1 MRLRRVEV
9 EGYRSIKGPI
19 ELHCDPRVTVVL
31 GANDHGKTNLL
42 EALRHLNR
50 DHPFN
55 PASDLN
61 WDFEDQREQLPRV
74 EFEFTIEQPEKD
86 EFEAIFRRK
95 SLAEATTHL
104 REIEAVK
111 LEIMEGS
118 YQSELADI
126 NQLTAA
132 LEQAEID
139 KNEQF

>member
-86 EFEAIFRRK
+86 EFEAIF
-95 SLAEATTHL
+95 AENHSQKQ
-104 REIEAVK
+104 RPICVK
-111 LEIMEGS
+111 LKPLNLRLWRVAIS
-118 YQSELADI
+118 LNWQISI
-126 NQLTAA
+126 N
-132 LEQAEID
+132 
-139 KNEQF
+139 